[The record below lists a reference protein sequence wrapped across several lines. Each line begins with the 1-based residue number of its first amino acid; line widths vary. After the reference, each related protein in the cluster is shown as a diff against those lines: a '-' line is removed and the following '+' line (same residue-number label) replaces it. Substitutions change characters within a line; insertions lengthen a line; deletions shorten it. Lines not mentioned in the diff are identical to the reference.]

1 MDHVRPFERFAT
13 VDGRRT
19 RYLEAGTGRPLV
31 LIHAFPLSADMWV
44 PQLEGPPAG
53 WRLIAPD
60 LRGLG
65 QSARV
70 AAGEPATAA
79 GARSVDGHAVDVLAL
94 LDHLGLE
101 RVVVAG
107 LSMGG
112 YVAFAIARQA
122 PARVAALVL
131 CDTRPQADSEEVR
144 AGRRALMTD
153 LKENGVGAV
162 AAAMI
167 VKLLGPTALRRR
179 PGPADEVRRI
189 ISGNDPAG
197 IAEAIYCLMT
207 RPDSTAQL
215 PRIACPTLIVAGE
228 EDQLTP
234 VEVHQEMHRAI
245 AGSELVVI
253 PQAGHLSSFERPVA
267 FNAAL
272 RQFLAKLPA

>member
-1 MDHVRPFERFAT
+1 MDHVKPFERFVT
-13 VDGRRT
+13 LDGRRT

-31 LIHAFPLSADMWV
+31 LIHAFPLSAEMWV
-44 PQLEGPPAG
+44 PQLEGPPGG

-65 QSARV
+65 LSARV
-70 AAGEPATAA
+70 APGEPATAP
-79 GARSVDGHAVDVLAL
+79 GARSVDDHAGDVLAL
-94 LDHLGLE
+94 LDHLGLD
-101 RVVVAG
+101 RVAVAG

-112 YVAFAIARQA
+112 YVAFAVARQA
-122 PARVAALVL
+122 PARLATLVL
-131 CDTRPQADSEEVR
+131 CDTRPQADSEETR
-144 AGRRALMTD
+144 AGRRALMAD

-162 AAAMI
+162 AATMI

-189 ISGNDPAG
+189 IMGNDPAG
-197 IAEAIYCLMT
+197 VAEALYCLMT
-207 RPDSTAQL
+207 RPDSTDLL
-215 PRIACPTLIVAGE
+215 PRIGCPTLVVAGE

-234 VEVHQEMHRAI
+234 VDVHQEMHRAI

-253 PQAGHLSSFERPVA
+253 PQAGHLSSLERPVA

-272 RQFLAKLPA
+272 KQFLAKLPA